1 MTIDGERMFS
11 GGEDNIV
18 FRDGC
23 KLFCMIC
30 SSKQVESGRQ
40 PMGIKLDQGRG
51 VSVGGINQTGI
62 KRDRPL

>member
-1 MTIDGERMFS
+1 MSTE
-11 GGEDNIV
+11 GEDNVV

-30 SSKQVESGRQ
+30 SSKQVER
-40 PMGIKLDQGRG
+40 GIKLDQGRG
-51 VSVGGINQTGI
+51 VSVGGINQMGI

>member
-1 MTIDGERMFS
+1 MSTE
-11 GGEDNIV
+11 GEDSVV

-30 SSKQVESGRQ
+30 SSKQVERRRQ